1 MLSFWDYVHQTI
13 VVLMSIKK
21 LLRVVVGLDVH
32 KDTIMA
38 CVFDPASGLIKSM
51 REFKNSPDR
60 IAGFIRSLR
69 KSGLEPEVCYEAS
82 SCGYVIYR
90 QLRRLDVACAVIAP
104 TSIPRRPGERIK
116 TDRRDAEKL
125 ATMYAA
131 GLLERVAVPD
141 EELERVRALVRCRHA
156 LADDLTRVKHRTTRL
171 LESRGYVY
179 RQGRN
184 WTQKFWAWLRKIEL
198 EGADQ
203 TVLRVWI
210 DKIDY
215 LEAQIQAADG
225 ALAREAEGDRFRET
239 VRRYGAFRGIAL
251 LHAMTLATELGDI
264 RRFASPPELMSYVG
278 IVPSEHSSGTRRKLG
293 SITKTGNSYAR
304 KALVSAA
311 WKYAKRPARSR
322 ALIERQ
328 EGVPPHVVATAWKAQ
343 QRLYKRF
350 HALAARRPRSVA
362 NVAVARELTGF
373 LWAALQPA

>member
-1 MLSFWDYVHQTI
+1 MLSFWDFVHQTI
-13 VVLMSIKK
+13 VVLMSIKT

-38 CVFDPASGLIKSM
+38 CVFDPSTGEI
-51 REFKNSPDR
+51 RGTHEFKNAPDR
-60 IAGFIRSLR
+60 IDSFVRSLR
-69 KSGLEPEVCYEAS
+69 RSGIEPDVCYEAS

-90 QLRRLDVACAVIAP
+90 QLSRLKVACAVIAP
-104 TSIPRRPGERIK
+104 TSMPRRPGERIK

-131 GLLERVAVPD
+131 GLLERVSVPD
-141 EELERVRALVRCRHA
+141 EELERVRALVRCRHT

-179 RQGRN
+179 RQGKN

-225 ALAREAEGDRFRET
+225 ALAREAESDRFRET
-239 VRRYGAFRGIAL
+239 VRRLGAFRGIAL
-251 LHAMTLATELGDI
+251 LNALTLATELGDI
-264 RRFASPPELMSYVG
+264 RRFASPRELMAYVG
-278 IVPSEHSSGTRRKLG
+278 IVPSEHSSGARRKRG

-304 KALVSAA
+304 KALVSAG
-311 WKYAKRPARSR
+311 WKYVRQPARSR

-328 EGVPPHVVATAWKAQ
+328 QGVAPHVVATAWKAQ

-350 HALAARRPRSVA
+350 HALAVRRPRSVA
-362 NVAVARELTGF
+362 NVAVARELAGF